1 VSPLAASALVTAAV
15 VAIAVAVIRFGRH
28 RATHPGEPWWR
39 SAPLWLGASCV
50 FALLGL
56 FVAPKLL
63 GFTFVFLPFLW
74 IGGLGRREPR
84 QPDSERTDHDA

>member
-1 VSPLAASALVTAAV
+1 MSPLAASLLVTAILVAIGVAV
-15 VAIAVAVIRFGRH
+15 VRYGRR
-28 RATHPGEPWWR
+28 RAEHPSEPWWR
-39 SAPLWLGASCV
+39 SAPLWLGVSCV

-74 IGGLGRREPR
+74 VGGLGRREP
-84 QPDSERTDHDA
+84 QEPEHTDHDA

>member
-1 VSPLAASALVTAAV
+1 MSPLAASVLVTAAV
-15 VAIAVAVIRFGRH
+15 VAIAVAVVRFGRH
-28 RATHPGEPWWR
+28 RAANPGEPWWR
-39 SAPLWLGASCV
+39 SAPLWLGVSCV

-84 QPDSERTDHDA
+84 RPDSEHTDHDA